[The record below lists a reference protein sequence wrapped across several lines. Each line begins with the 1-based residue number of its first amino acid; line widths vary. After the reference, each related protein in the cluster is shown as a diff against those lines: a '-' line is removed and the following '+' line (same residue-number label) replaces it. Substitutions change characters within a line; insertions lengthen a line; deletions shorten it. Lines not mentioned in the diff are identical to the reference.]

1 METHVFKPIGV
12 CSREMKISYEG
23 DTIVNVEVVGGC
35 NGNLQGLSSL
45 VKGMNLQDAIER
57 LEGIKCG
64 MKNTSCPDQMSKA
77 FKEIVNK

>member
-1 METHVFKPIGV
+1 METHVYKPIGV

-23 DTIVNVEVVGGC
+23 DTIVNVEVVCGC
-35 NGNLQGLSSL
+35 NVNLQVLSSL
-45 VKGMNLQDAIER
+45 VKGMKLQDAIER

>member
-45 VKGMNLQDAIER
+45 VKGMKLQDAIER

>member
-45 VKGMNLQDAIER
+45 VKGMKLQDAIVR